1 MTYVIRFWQHSKNK
15 FNVEWWNYIK
25 KIIWKKKWKKKLELT
40 RQTHD
45 LCYESETTCKFVNS
59 MFKDK
64 EKKTLTEKKFK

>member
-1 MTYVIRFWQHSKNK
+1 MMKLYKKN
-15 FNVEWWNYIK
+15 YL
-25 KIIWKKKWKKKLELT
+25 KKKWKKKLELT

-64 EKKTLTEKKFK
+64 EKKNINWKKI

>member
-1 MTYVIRFWQHSKNK
+1 MKLYKRNYLKKNQL
-15 FNVEWWNYIK
+15 K
-25 KIIWKKKWKKKLELT
+25 KMKKKLELT

-64 EKKTLTEKKFK
+64 EKKNIN